1 MRHQRSE
8 AWNEIA
14 PAAQDLP
21 EEKDL
26 PEEPTV
32 VTHIS
37 QFRQRIFRHNIQPPT
52 YAQHLEALS
61 R

>member
-14 PAAQDLP
+14 PAAQ
-21 EEKDL
+21 DL